1 MTDNVDSV
9 PSPAPDP
16 LRRWRLH
23 LGLFL
28 ATTFSV
34 FLTGASYR
42 DATSVDGVIPDS
54 TQNFFQFLLG
64 GWTFAVPLLAILVCH
79 EFGHWIA
86 ARIHRVPASLPYFLP
101 LPFLSLIGTL
111 GAVIAMPS
119 RIRSRNALLDIGAAG
134 PIAGLVVTIPV
145 LIIGLHLS
153 TVSPLP
159 PQYEQEGQSLL
170 YSALKWATVGTIPP
184 GHDVFLHPT
193 AFAGWAGLLL
203 TMINLLPWG
212 QLDGGHIAFALFG
225 EKQHLYARW
234 MRYGLLLLFAYNL
247 LVFVRPV
254 LQGSSNM
261 SLGQAIGNSMFW
273 LVWFVLTGIM
283 GRAFGPDHPP
293 FEPGPLSPGR
303 RIIAAVTLLCFVLLF
318 MPTPLSQH

>member
-1 MTDNVDSV
+1 MTDSA
-9 PSPAPDP
+9 APTPDEP

-23 LGLFL
+23 LALFL

-34 FLTGASYR
+34 FLTGAGYR
-42 DATSVDGVIPDS
+42 FATSEDAVVPD
-54 TQNFFQFLLG
+54 NAGAFWQFLLG

-79 EFGHWIA
+79 EFGHWFA
-86 ARIHRVPASLPYFLP
+86 ARHHRVPASLPYFLP

-145 LIIGLHLS
+145 LIIGLRLS
-153 TVSPLP
+153 EVAPLP
-159 PQYEQEGQSLL
+159 PQYQQEGQSLL
-170 YSALKWATVGTIPP
+170 YSALKWWTVGKIPP

-225 EKQHLYARW
+225 EKQHVYARW
-234 MRYGLLLLFAYNL
+234 MRHGLLLLFAYNL
-247 LVFVRPV
+247 MVFVQPV
-254 LQGSSNM
+254 LQGTSTMPLS
-261 SLGQAIGNSMFW
+261 QAIGNSLFW

-283 GRAFGPDHPP
+283 GRAFGHDHPP

-303 RIIAAVTLLCFVLLF
+303 RILAAATLFCFVILF
-318 MPTPLSQH
+318 MPTPMSNH

>member
-1 MTDNVDSV
+1 MTDSA
-9 PSPAPDP
+9 APPLDDDP

-28 ATTFSV
+28 ATTVSV
-34 FLTGASYR
+34 LLTGASYR
-42 DATSVDGVIPDS
+42 FATSTDHVVPEDAA
-54 TQNFFQFLLG
+54 TFFQFLFS
-64 GWTFAVPLLAILVCH
+64 GWTFAVPLLTILVCH

-111 GAVIAMPS
+111 GAVIAMPN

-145 LIIGLHLS
+145 LIIGLRLS
-153 TVSPLP
+153 EVAPLP

-170 YSALKWATVGTIPP
+170 YAALKYWTLGDIPP

-193 AFAGWAGLLL
+193 ALAGWAGLLL

-225 EKQHLYARW
+225 ERQHRFARV
-234 MRYGLLLLFAYNL
+234 MRHALLLLFAYNL
-247 LVFVRPV
+247 MVFVQPV
-254 LQGSSNM
+254 LQGTSSM
-261 SLGQAIGNSMFW
+261 PLGQAIGNSMFW
-273 LVWFVLTGIM
+273 LVWFILTGVM
-283 GRAFGPDHPP
+283 GRFFGHDHPP

-303 RIIAAVTLLCFVLLF
+303 RILAAFTLLCFVLLF

>member
-1 MTDNVDSV
+1 MTDSA
-9 PSPAPDP
+9 APPDDNP

-23 LGLFL
+23 LGLFV

-34 FLTGASYR
+34 FLTGAGYSYS
-42 DATSVDGVIPDS
+42 TSSDPIVPDS
-54 TQNFFQFLLG
+54 PANFLHFLLS

-111 GAVIAMPS
+111 GAVIAMPQ

-145 LIIGLHLS
+145 LIVGLRLS
-153 TVSPLP
+153 EVSPLP

-170 YSALKWATVGTIPP
+170 YSVLKWWTLGDIPA

-225 EKQHLYARW
+225 ERQHLYARV
-234 MRYGLLLLFAYNL
+234 MRHGLLLLFAYNL
-247 LVFVRPV
+247 MVFVQPV
-254 LQGSSNM
+254 LQGTSQM
-261 SLGQAIGNSMFW
+261 PLGQAIGNSLFW
-273 LVWFVLTGIM
+273 FVWFVLTGVM
-283 GRAFGPDHPP
+283 GRVFGHDHPP

-303 RIIAAVTLLCFVLLF
+303 RVLAAATLICFILLF